1 MMMIDLVKQFKQQK
15 SQIRMNNKLILI
27 VEDEEDILEL
37 LEYTLQK
44 EGYETIGFLTID
56 NNVRKVLDEEQ
67 IDLILMDRNLP
78 GIEGTTFISEI
89 KQQGYA
95 NPVIYVT
102 AKDKDE
108 DIIDGFDNHADDYIT
123 KPFNIKELCARIKA
137 VIKRSS
143 KEVDV
148 LKVKDIIYK
157 SSNKKFYIDN
167 EEIELTHLE
176 HDLLLEFIKNK
187 DILLSREHL
196 LNSVW
201 QDSFEKKEKT
211 VNVAIKRL
219 KAKIDPDAKKEY
231 IRSIR
236 GEGYIFC

>member
-1 MMMIDLVKQFKQQK
+1 MKDQIKKLQQQK
-15 SQIRMNNKLILI
+15 SQIQMSNKLILI

-44 EGYETIGFLTID
+44 EGFETIGFLTID
-56 NNVRKVLDEEQ
+56 KNVRKVLDEEN

-78 GIEGTTFISEI
+78 GIEGTTFINEI
-89 KQQGYA
+89 KKQGYS

-102 AKDKDE
+102 AKDNDD
-108 DIIDGFDNHADDYIT
+108 DIIEGFNSYADDYIT
-123 KPFNIKELCARIKA
+123 KPFNIKELCARVKA

-143 KEVDV
+143 KDIDI
-148 LKVKDIIYK
+148 LKVRDIVYK
-157 SSNKKFYIDN
+157 SSNKKFSIEDVEID
-167 EEIELTHLE
+167 LTHLE

-187 DILLSREHL
+187 DILMTREHL

-201 QDSFEKKEKT
+201 QDSFDKKIKT

-219 KAKIDPDAKKEY
+219 KAKIDPDGKKEY

>member
-1 MMMIDLVKQFKQQK
+1 MMMKDQIKKLQQQK
-15 SQIRMNNKLILI
+15 SQILMNNKLILI

-44 EGYETIGFLTID
+44 EGYETIGFLNID
-56 NNVRKVLDEEQ
+56 KNVRNVLNEEQ
-67 IDLILMDRNLP
+67 IDLIIMDRNLP
-78 GIEGTTFISEI
+78 GIEGTSFINEI
-89 KQQGYA
+89 KQQGYT

-108 DIIDGFDNHADDYIT
+108 DIIDGFDNYADDYIT

-137 VIKRSS
+137 VIKRTS
-143 KEVDV
+143 KDIDI
-148 LKVKDIIYK
+148 LKVKDIVYK
-157 SSNKKFYIDN
+157 SSNKKFYID
-167 EEIELTHLE
+167 EKEIELTHLE

-187 DILLSREHL
+187 DILMTREHL

-219 KAKIDPDAKKEY
+219 KAKIDPDGKKDY

>member
-1 MMMIDLVKQFKQQK
+1 
-15 SQIRMNNKLILI
+15 MNNKLILI

-44 EGYETIGFLTID
+44 EGYETIGFLTVD
-56 NNVRKVLDEEQ
+56 KNVRNVLNEEH

-78 GIEGTTFISEI
+78 GIEGTTFINEI
-89 KQQGYA
+89 KQQGYS

-108 DIIDGFDNHADDYIT
+108 DIIDGFDSHADDYIT
-123 KPFNIKELCARIKA
+123 KPFNMKELCARIKA
-137 VIKRSS
+137 VIKRTS
-143 KEVDV
+143 KDIDI
-148 LKVKDIIYK
+148 LKVKDIVYK
-157 SSNKKFYIDN
+157 ASNKKFYI
-167 EEIELTHLE
+167 EEKEIDLTHLE

-187 DILLSREHL
+187 DILMTREHL

-201 QDSFEKKEKT
+201 QDSFDKKEKT

-219 KAKIDPDAKKEY
+219 KAKIDPKGNKEY

>member
-1 MMMIDLVKQFKQQK
+1 MINLAKKFKQQK
-15 SQIRMNNKLILI
+15 RQTAMTNKLILI

-44 EGYETIGFLTID
+44 EGYDTIGFLTID
-56 NNVRKVLDEEQ
+56 KNVRKVLDEEQ

-78 GIEGTTFISEI
+78 GIEGTTFINEI
-89 KQQGYA
+89 KNQGYS

-102 AKDKDE
+102 AKDNDE
-108 DIIDGFDNHADDYIT
+108 DIIEGFDSHADDYIT
-123 KPFNIKELCARIKA
+123 KPFNIKELCARVKA

-143 KEVDV
+143 KDIDI

-157 SSNKKFYIDN
+157 ASNKKFYINDV
-167 EEIELTHLE
+167 EIELTHLE

-187 DILLSREHL
+187 DILMTREHL
-196 LNSVW
+196 LNNVW
-201 QDSFEKKEKT
+201 EDSFDKKEKT

-219 KAKIDPDAKKEY
+219 KAKIDPDGSKEY

>member
-1 MMMIDLVKQFKQQK
+1 ME
-15 SQIRMNNKLILI
+15 NKLILI

-44 EGYETIGFLTID
+44 DGYETIGFL
-56 NNVRKVLDEEQ
+56 NVDKNVEKVLDEEE

-78 GIEGTTFISEI
+78 GSEGTAFIDEI
-89 KQQGYA
+89 KSKGYA

-108 DIIDGFDNHADDYIT
+108 DILDGFESHADDYIT
-123 KPFNIKELCARIKA
+123 KPFNIKELLARIKA
-137 VIKRSS
+137 VIKRTS
-143 KEVDV
+143 KDIDI
-148 LKVKDIIYK
+148 LKVKDITYK

-167 EEIELTHLE
+167 NELELTHLE
-176 HDLLLEFIKNK
+176 HDLLLEFIKNR
-187 DILLSREHL
+187 DILMTREHL

-201 QDSFEKKEKT
+201 EDSLDKKMKT
-211 VNVAIKRL
+211 VNVAVKRL
-219 KAKIDPDAKKEY
+219 KAKIDPEGEKNY
-231 IRSIR
+231 IKSIR

>member
-1 MMMIDLVKQFKQQK
+1 M
-15 SQIRMNNKLILI
+15 MNNKLILI
-27 VEDEEDILEL
+27 IEDEEDILEL
-37 LEYTLQK
+37 LEYTLKK
-44 EGYETIGFLTID
+44 EGYETIGFLNVN
-56 NNVRKVLDEEQ
+56 NNVRKVLNEEQ

-78 GIEGTTFISEI
+78 GIEGTSFINEI
-89 KQQGYA
+89 KQQGFS

-108 DIIDGFDNHADDYIT
+108 DIISGFDNHADDYIT

-143 KEVDV
+143 KDIEV
-148 LKVKDIIYK
+148 LKVKDIVYT

-167 EEIELTHLE
+167 IELNLTHLE

-196 LNSVW
+196 LTSVW

-219 KAKIDPDAKKEY
+219 KSKIDPKAKKDY

>member
-1 MMMIDLVKQFKQQK
+1 MMMKDQIKKLQQQK
-15 SQIRMNNKLILI
+15 SQILMNNKLILI

-44 EGYETIGFLTID
+44 EGYETIGFLNID
-56 NNVRKVLDEEQ
+56 KNVRNVLNEEQ
-67 IDLILMDRNLP
+67 IDLIIMDRNLP
-78 GIEGTTFISEI
+78 GIEGTSFINEI
-89 KQQGYA
+89 KQQGFT

-102 AKDKDE
+102 AKDRDE
-108 DIIDGFDNHADDYIT
+108 DIIEGFESHADDYIT
-123 KPFNIKELCARIKA
+123 KPFNLKELCARVKA
-137 VIKRSS
+137 VIKRTS
-143 KEVDV
+143 KDIDI
-148 LKVKDIIYK
+148 LKVKDIVYK
-157 SSNKKFYIDN
+157 SSNKKFYID
-167 EEIELTHLE
+167 EVEIDLTHLE

-187 DILLSREHL
+187 DILMTREHL

-219 KAKIDPDAKKEY
+219 KAKIDPEGEKDY

>member
-1 MMMIDLVKQFKQQK
+1 MT
-15 SQIRMNNKLILI
+15 SKLILI

-44 EGYETIGFLTID
+44 EGYETIGFLNID
-56 NNVRKVLDEEQ
+56 KNIQKILDEDQ
-67 IDLILMDRNLP
+67 VDLILMDRNLP
-78 GIEGTTFISEI
+78 GIEGTSFINEI
-89 KQQGYA
+89 KQQGFS

-108 DIIDGFDNHADDYIT
+108 DIISGFDNHADDYIT

-143 KEVDV
+143 KDIEV
-148 LKVKDIIYK
+148 LKVKDIVYT

-167 EEIELTHLE
+167 IELNLTHLE

-196 LNSVW
+196 LTSVW

-219 KAKIDPDAKKEY
+219 KSKIDPNAKKDY

>member
-1 MMMIDLVKQFKQQK
+1 MMTDQIKKLQLQK
-15 SQIRMNNKLILI
+15 SQTQMNNKLILI

-44 EGYETIGFLTID
+44 EGYETVGFLTID
-56 NNVRKVLDEEQ
+56 KNVRKVLDEEE
-67 IDLILMDRNLP
+67 ISLIIMDRNLP
-78 GIEGTTFISEI
+78 GIEGTTFINEI
-89 KQQGYA
+89 KQQGYS
-95 NPVIYVT
+95 NPVIYLT

-108 DIIDGFDNHADDYIT
+108 DIIEGFDSHADDYIT
-123 KPFNIKELCARIKA
+123 KPFNLKELCARIKA

-143 KEVDV
+143 KDIDV
-148 LKVKDIIYK
+148 LKIKDIVYK
-157 SSNKKFYIDN
+157 SSNKKFYIENN
-167 EEIELTHLE
+167 ELELTHLE

-187 DILLSREHL
+187 DILMTREHL

-219 KAKIDPDAKKEY
+219 KAKIDPDGKKDY

>member
-1 MMMIDLVKQFKQQK
+1 
-15 SQIRMNNKLILI
+15 MNLNKLILI

-44 EGYETIGFLTID
+44 VGYDTIGCLNIGQSVID
-56 NNVRKVLDEEQ
+56 MLDEEN

-78 GIEGTTFISEI
+78 GSDGTKFISKI
-89 KQQGYA
+89 KSKGY
-95 NPVIYVT
+95 NIPVIYVT

-108 DIIDGFDNHADDYIT
+108 DILEGFDHHADDYIT
-123 KPFNIKELCARIKA
+123 KPFNLKELCARVNA

-143 KEVDV
+143 KKVDV
-148 LKVKDIIYK
+148 LKTRDILYK
-157 SSNKKFYIDN
+157 TANKKFYIN
-167 EEIELTHLE
+167 NLEIELTHLE

-196 LNSVW
+196 LETVW
-201 QDSFEKKEKT
+201 QDSYDKKLKT

-219 KAKIDPDAKKEY
+219 KSKIDPDNKKEY
-231 IRSIR
+231 IKSVR
-236 GEGYIFC
+236 GEGYLFC

>member
-1 MMMIDLVKQFKQQK
+1 M
-15 SQIRMNNKLILI
+15 SNKLILI

-44 EGYETIGFLTID
+44 EGFETIGFLTID
-56 NNVRKVLDEEQ
+56 KNVRKVLDEEN

-78 GIEGTTFISEI
+78 GIEGTTFINEI
-89 KQQGYA
+89 KKQGYS

-102 AKDKDE
+102 AKDNDD
-108 DIIDGFDNHADDYIT
+108 DIIEGFNSYADDYIT
-123 KPFNIKELCARIKA
+123 KPFNIKELCARVKA

-143 KEVDV
+143 KDIDI
-148 LKVKDIIYK
+148 LKVRDIVYK

-167 EEIELTHLE
+167 EEIDLTHLE

-219 KAKIDPDAKKEY
+219 KAKIDPNAKKEY

>member
-1 MMMIDLVKQFKQQK
+1 M
-15 SQIRMNNKLILI
+15 SNKLILI

-44 EGYETIGFLTID
+44 EGYDTVGFLNID
-56 NNVRKVLDEEQ
+56 KNVKKLLDEEQ

-78 GIEGTTFISEI
+78 GTEGTSFIKEI
-89 KQQGYA
+89 RKDGYT

-108 DIIDGFDNHADDYIT
+108 DIIEGFDSHADDYIT
-123 KPFNIKELCARIKA
+123 KPFNIKELCARVKA
-137 VIKRSS
+137 VIKRTS

-148 LKVKDIIYK
+148 LKIKDITYK
-157 SSNKKFYIDN
+157 SANKKFYIED
-167 EEIELTHLE
+167 EPVELTGLE

-187 DILLSREHL
+187 DILMTREHL

-201 QDSFEKKEKT
+201 EDSFDKKVKT
-211 VNVAIKRL
+211 VNVAVKRL
-219 KAKIDPDAKKEY
+219 KAKIDPDGSKEY
-231 IRSIR
+231 IKSVR

>member
-1 MMMIDLVKQFKQQK
+1 
-15 SQIRMNNKLILI
+15 MNNKLILI

-56 NNVRKVLDEEQ
+56 KNVKKVLDEEK

-78 GIEGTTFISEI
+78 GIEGTEFINEI
-89 KQQGYA
+89 KKQGYA

-102 AKDKDE
+102 AKDNDE
-108 DIIDGFDNHADDYIT
+108 DIIEGFDSYADDYIT
-123 KPFNIKELCARIKA
+123 KPFNLKELCARIKA

-143 KEVDV
+143 KEVDI
-148 LKVKDIIYK
+148 LKIKDIVYK
-157 SSNKKFYIDN
+157 SSNKKFYIN
-167 EEIELTHLE
+167 EQEIELTHLE

-187 DILLSREHL
+187 DILMTREHL
-196 LNSVW
+196 LNTVW
-201 QDSFEKKEKT
+201 EDSFEKKEKT

-219 KAKIDPDAKKEY
+219 KAKIDPDGKKDY

>member
-1 MMMIDLVKQFKQQK
+1 MMMKDQIKKLQQQK
-15 SQIRMNNKLILI
+15 SQILMNNKLILI

-44 EGYETIGFLTID
+44 EGYETIGFLNID
-56 NNVRKVLDEEQ
+56 KNVRNVLNEEQ

-78 GIEGTTFISEI
+78 GIEGTSFINEI
-89 KQQGYA
+89 KQQGYS

-102 AKDKDE
+102 AKDRDE
-108 DIIDGFDNHADDYIT
+108 DIIDGFDSHADDYIT
-123 KPFNIKELCARIKA
+123 KPFNLKELCARIKA

-143 KEVDV
+143 KDIDV
-148 LKVKDIIYK
+148 LKVKDIVYK
-157 SSNKKFYIDN
+157 SSNKKFYIDDL
-167 EEIELTHLE
+167 ELELTHLE

-187 DILLSREHL
+187 DILMTREHL

-219 KAKIDPDAKKEY
+219 KAKIDPNGKKDY

>member
-1 MMMIDLVKQFKQQK
+1 MKIKRKMKTK
-15 SQIRMNNKLILI
+15 KLILI

-44 EGYETIGFLTID
+44 QGYETIGCL
-56 NNVRKVLDEEQ
+56 NVNTSIVDMLEEET

-78 GIEGTTFISEI
+78 GSDGISFIEKI
-89 KQQGYA
+89 KTQGY
-95 NPVIYVT
+95 NIPVIYVT

-108 DIIDGFDNHADDYIT
+108 DILEGFDSYADDYIT
-123 KPFNIKELCARIKA
+123 KPFNLKELCARVKS

-143 KEVDV
+143 KDIEV
-148 LKVKDIIYK
+148 LKVKDILYK
-157 SSNKKFYIDN
+157 TSNKKFYIN
-167 EEIELTHLE
+167 EVEIELTHLE

-196 LNSVW
+196 LDSVW
-201 QDSFEKKEKT
+201 EDSYDKKLKT

-219 KAKIDPDAKKEY
+219 KSKIDPEAKKDY
-231 IRSIR
+231 IKSIR
-236 GEGYIFC
+236 GEGYMFC

>member
-1 MMMIDLVKQFKQQK
+1 
-15 SQIRMNNKLILI
+15 MNNKLILI

-44 EGYETIGFLTID
+44 EGYETVGFLNID
-56 NNVRKVLDEEQ
+56 KNVRKVLDEESV
-67 IDLILMDRNLP
+67 DLILMDRNLP
-78 GIEGTTFISEI
+78 GIEGTSFINEI
-89 KQQGYA
+89 KQQGFS

-108 DIIDGFDNHADDYIT
+108 DIISGFDNHADDYIT

-143 KEVDV
+143 KDIEV
-148 LKVKDIIYK
+148 LKVKDIVYT

-167 EEIELTHLE
+167 IELNLTHLE

-196 LNSVW
+196 LTSVW

-219 KAKIDPDAKKEY
+219 KAKIDPNAKKDY

>member
-1 MMMIDLVKQFKQQK
+1 
-15 SQIRMNNKLILI
+15 MNNKLILI

-44 EGYETIGFLTID
+44 EGYETIGFLSID
-56 NNVRKVLDEEQ
+56 KNVRKVLDEEQ

-78 GIEGTTFISEI
+78 GIEGTTFINEI
-89 KQQGYA
+89 KKQGYS

-102 AKDKDE
+102 AKDNDE
-108 DIIDGFDNHADDYIT
+108 DIIEGFDSHADDYIT
-123 KPFNIKELCARIKA
+123 KPFNLKELCARIKA

-148 LKVKDIIYK
+148 LKVKDIVYK
-157 SSNKKFYIDN
+157 SSNKKFFID
-167 EEIELTHLE
+167 EKEIELTHLE

-187 DILLSREHL
+187 DILMTREHL
-196 LNSVW
+196 LNKVW
-201 QDSFEKKEKT
+201 EDSFDKKEKT

-219 KAKIDPDAKKEY
+219 KAKIDPDGTKDY